1 MEIDRKL
8 TQWTVT
14 FQETGVFFLMA
25 IKIVDLPIYP
35 LKIVDLPIKNGISS
49 GWWLSHSSEK

>member
-14 FQETGVFFLMA
+14 FQETGVFFFNGH
-25 IKIVDLPIYP
+25 KNSGFT
-35 LKIVDLPIKNGISS
+35 DLPIKNS
-49 GWWLSHSSEK
+49 GFTHKKWYIIWLVVEPLL